1 MCETDDSSRIGTRV
15 VTPVGPEV
23 QGFYDIPQ
31 YAFESQQHML
41 RGGAEAD
48 RAVAVGAL
56 EYVPDDMVEE
66 VMTDAIVHP
75 WLVVDQG
82 GGKWRACQD
91 YSGGINLL
99 NDAPPFELDSV
110 WELPNILG
118 PKKFV
123 HG

>member
-66 VMTDAIVHP
+66 VMADAIVHP
-75 WLVVDQG
+75 WLVVDHASASADG
-82 GGKWRACQD
+82 VCTRSSAEAWATTP
-91 YSGGINLL
+91 S
-99 NDAPPFELDSV
+99 
-110 WELPNILG
+110 
-118 PKKFV
+118 
-123 HG
+123 